1 MTTLRARQLLSS
13 RNITI
18 PTLPAVV
25 QKVQKLLEDPNTG
38 AKEVGDV
45 VASDAPIAAKVL
57 KIANSAYYG
66 LRERCLVPQHASA
79 VLGVRVLRNVVTQA
93 AVVGKYEHLKET
105 GFDLTAQWKHSILV
119 AQACHGFGRR
129 SKARLGLAPDE
140 LYVCGLLHDLGK
152 VVLLD
157 CLRQEYVDVV
167 KHAAQRNVPAHVAE
181 EERLGFTHTDVG
193 QIVAQQWSLPPQ
205 IEHAIQHHHAA
216 REVLES
222 DPVVALIASVDQL
235 VHRVVE
241 GNRNAAATAIDARMA
256 KVLGIAPTDVTE
268 MVELVEKA
276 KSTIVV

>member
-1 MTTLRARQLLSS
+1 
-13 RNITI
+13 
-18 PTLPAVV
+18 
-25 QKVQKLLEDPNTG
+25 
-38 AKEVGDV
+38 
-45 VASDAPIAAKVL
+45 
-57 KIANSAYYG
+57 
-66 LRERCLVPQHASA
+66 
-79 VLGVRVLRNVVTQA
+79 
-93 AVVGKYEHLKET
+93 VVGKYEHLKET

-157 CLRQEYVDVV
+157 CLRQDYVDVV
-167 KHAAQRNVPAHVAE
+167 KDATQRNVPVHVAE

-222 DPVVALIASVDQL
+222 DPVVALVASVDAL

-256 KVLGIAPTDVTE
+256 KVLGVAPTDVTG
-268 MVELVEKA
+268 MVEFVEKA
-276 KSTIVV
+276 RGTIVV